1 MKFKER
7 SLIVDELLRLV
18 KESKLEKDE
27 KKRDSKFS

>member
-7 SLIVDELLRLV
+7 SLIVDELLRLA

-27 KKRDSKFS
+27 KKR